1 MWVWANTYHA
11 NYTPAGKV
19 AKREGDRVTV
29 TFDLFG
35 CADTPTVSWFT
46 KLQPCALAQL
56 YYGSPTNAR
65 RHTHTHT
72 FHRSFSHTDE

>member
-1 MWVWANTYHA
+1 MPNTHHA

-29 TFDLFG
+29 TFDFFFC
-35 CADTPTVSWFT
+35 CADTLAISWFP

-56 YYGSPTNAR
+56 HYGSPTNA
-65 RHTHTHT
+65 HTHISFFILTH
-72 FHRSFSHTDE
+72 